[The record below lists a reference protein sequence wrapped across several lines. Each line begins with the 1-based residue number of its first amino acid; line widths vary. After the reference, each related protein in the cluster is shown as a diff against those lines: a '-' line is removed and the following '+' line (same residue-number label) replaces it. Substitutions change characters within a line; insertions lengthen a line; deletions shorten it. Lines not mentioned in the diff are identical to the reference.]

1 MAIRT
6 FNSVG
11 GFSVGE
17 NPANVILAN
26 GDITTGSA
34 TLTGNVEVLSGN
46 VSVLR
51 LRTDNLLHAN
61 GVAWD
66 FDTAA
71 GTTGSIQVKDATGNL
86 SANSNFTFSETG
98 NLFTV
103 NANASISGITLSGGN
118 VTANYFIGNLSG
130 SISGTISS
138 PGSNTQ
144 ITFNDE
150 GILSANAGFTFNKV
164 SSNLQVGNLLTSTGN
179 IAVGNL
185 VKAQYF
191 EGTLTTL
198 SQPNITSVG
207 TLLNM
212 NTSGNANVT
221 NTVNTGN
228 LNVTAKVIS
237 SLIPSSDNTY
247 DLGSASNEWKN
258 LYVGSNIN
266 IGSTAYFKAIGNV
279 IQTDAANV
287 ANNLATGSLTSRGD
301 AQFNANVT
309 VAGNLTVTGTT
320 TYVNATNLS
329 VTDPLLELGGSSLGG
344 NATNYD
350 SKDRGL
356 LLHNYDSVNSK
367 ALNQYF
373 GWKSGNGE
381 FQAIGDVL
389 NYNSEVVTANASATG
404 AGLANIRAQ
413 TFFGNVTGQIVT
425 AAQTNI
431 TTVGNL
437 ANLSVVGNLSVG
449 GTANIATLKASGL
462 QYPIADGTNKQVLQT
477 DGAGNL
483 SFVTIDTYRIANGTS
498 NVLVNASGNIDSTVN
513 GVTSFK
519 VTQAGANVTGDLAI
533 SSNLS
538 VSGSSNVGSLV
549 IGNTSIR
556 AATFTTSSISTQT
569 IATISTTG
577 VRGVEFFVKGEESA
591 GGKYSV
597 ASVSAVHNGSSVDY
611 AVYGTVNLGGSTGSL
626 SVTYLSGNLLLRAT
640 PASGNS
646 TVWTTQIRTI

>member
-34 TLTGNVEVLSGN
+34 TLTGNVDVLSGN

-98 NLFTV
+98 NLFSA
-103 NANASISGITLSGGN
+103 NANANISGVTFSAGN

-207 TLLNM
+207 TLVNM

-228 LNVTAKVIS
+228 LNVTSKVIS

-247 DLGSASNEWKN
+247 DLGSASNKWKD

-266 IGSTAYFKAIGNV
+266 IGSTAYVKAIGNV
-279 IQTDAANV
+279 IQTDAANI
-287 ANNLATGSLTSRGD
+287 ANNLATGSFTSRGD

-344 NATNYD
+344 NATSYD

-373 GWKSGNGE
+373 GWKSGTGE

-389 NYNSEVVTANASATG
+389 NYTSEVVTANASATG

-425 AAQTNI
+425 ASQTNI

-437 ANLSVVGNLSVG
+437 GNLSVVGNLSVG
-449 GTANIATLKASGL
+449 DTATISNLKASGL
-462 QYPIADGTNKQVLQT
+462 QYPTADGTDRQVLQT

-519 VTQAGANVTGDLAI
+519 VTQAGANVTGTLAI

-577 VRGVEFFVKGEESA
+577 VRGIEFFVKGEESA